1 MLHLRQKRPRLKLS
15 SEEYNLLR
23 KKVLDR
29 DGWRCQVC
37 GSSTDLHVHHL
48 VRRSR
53 LGDDAF
59 DNLITL
65 CATCHLREHH
75 VLTIVRDV
83 S

>member
-1 MLHLRQKRPRLKLS
+1 MVHLRQKRPRLKLS
-15 SEEYNLLR
+15 LKEYNLLR

-65 CATCHLREHH
+65 CATCHQDEHQPSTLR
-75 VLTIVRDV
+75 
-83 S
+83 